1 MKWVRFMKK
10 EWKMIRLENE
20 NSTVKLG
27 EIIADTI
34 PQGIIIALTGELGSG
49 KTTLSQS
56 IIKNMMKIQDVSSPT
71 FNIVNEYRDKNQTIY
86 HFDFYRLEDESEL
99 FGIGF
104 DDYLSDKK
112 SIMLIE
118 WADKFLDMLP
128 KNYLEIVFYKVENH
142 RDVEIKSVG
151 KKYVDVGNEII
162 EKFSQNKC

>member
-1 MKWVRFMKK
+1 MKK

-56 IIKNMMKIQDVSSPT
+56 IIKKIMKIQDVSSPT
-71 FNIVNEYRDKNQTIY
+71 FNIVNEYRDKNQTVY

-104 DDYLSDKK
+104 DDYISDKK

-128 KNYLEIVFYKVENH
+128 RNYLEIVFHKGQDY
-142 RDVEIKSVG
+142 RDVEVKSVG
-151 KKYVDVGNEII
+151 KKYIDVVNEII

>member
-1 MKWVRFMKK
+1 
-10 EWKMIRLENE
+10 MIRLENE

-27 EIIADTI
+27 ELIADII

-56 IIKNMMKIQDVSSPT
+56 IIKNIMKIQDVSSPT

-128 KNYLEIVFYKVENH
+128 KNYLEIVFYKGENH
-142 RDVEIKSVG
+142 RDVEMKSVG
-151 KKYVDVGNEII
+151 KKYVDVVNEII

>member
-1 MKWVRFMKK
+1 MKK

-27 EIIADTI
+27 ELIADII
-34 PQGIIIALTGELGSG
+34 PKGIIIALTGELGSG

-56 IIKNMMKIQDVSSPT
+56 IIKKMMKIQDVSSPT
-71 FNIVNEYRDKNQTIY
+71 FNIVNEYRDKNQTVY
-86 HFDFYRLEDESEL
+86 HFDFYRLEDENEL

-128 KNYLEIVFYKVENH
+128 RNYLEIVFHKGQDY
-142 RDVEIKSVG
+142 RDVEVKSVG
-151 KKYVDVGNEII
+151 KKYIDVGNEII

>member
-1 MKWVRFMKK
+1 
-10 EWKMIRLENE
+10 MIRLENE

-128 KNYLEIVFYKVENH
+128 RNYLEIVFHKGQDY
-142 RDVEIKSVG
+142 RDVEVKSVG
-151 KKYVDVGNEII
+151 KKYIDVVNEII
-162 EKFSQNKC
+162 EKFSQNK

>member
-128 KNYLEIVFYKVENH
+128 KNYLEIVFYKGENH
-142 RDVEIKSVG
+142 RDVEMKSVG

>member
-1 MKWVRFMKK
+1 
-10 EWKMIRLENE
+10 MIRLENE

-27 EIIADTI
+27 ELIADII

-56 IIKNMMKIQDVSSPT
+56 IIKNIMKIQDVSSPT
-71 FNIVNEYRDKNQTIY
+71 FNIVNEYMDKNQTIY

-128 KNYLEIVFYKVENH
+128 RNYLEIVFYKGENH

-162 EKFSQNKC
+162 EKFSQNK

>member
-1 MKWVRFMKK
+1 
-10 EWKMIRLENE
+10 MIRLENE

-34 PQGIIIALTGELGSG
+34 PRGIIIALTGELGSG

-71 FNIVNEYRDKNQTIY
+71 FNIVNEYRDKNQTVY

-128 KNYLEIVFYKVENH
+128 KNYLEIVFYKGENH

>member
-1 MKWVRFMKK
+1 
-10 EWKMIRLENE
+10 MIRLENE

-104 DDYLSDKK
+104 DDYASEKLS
-112 SIMLIE
+112 
-118 WADKFLDMLP
+118 
-128 KNYLEIVFYKVENH
+128 
-142 RDVEIKSVG
+142 
-151 KKYVDVGNEII
+151 
-162 EKFSQNKC
+162 

>member
-1 MKWVRFMKK
+1 
-10 EWKMIRLENE
+10 MIRLENE

-56 IIKNMMKIQDVSSPT
+56 IIKKMMKIQDVSSPT
-71 FNIVNEYRDKNQTIY
+71 FNIVNEYRDKNQTVY
-86 HFDFYRLEDESEL
+86 HFDFYRLEYENEL

-128 KNYLEIVFYKVENH
+128 RNYLEIVFHKGQDY
-142 RDVEIKSVG
+142 RDVEVKSVG
-151 KKYVDVGNEII
+151 KKYIDVVNEII
-162 EKFSQNKC
+162 EKFSQNK

>member
-1 MKWVRFMKK
+1 
-10 EWKMIRLENE
+10 MIRLENE

-27 EIIADTI
+27 ELIADII
-34 PQGIIIALTGELGSG
+34 PKGIIIALTGELGSG

-56 IIKNMMKIQDVSSPT
+56 IIKKMMKIQDVSSPT
-71 FNIVNEYRDKNQTIY
+71 FNIVNEYRDKNQTVY
-86 HFDFYRLEDESEL
+86 HFDFYRLEDENEL

-128 KNYLEIVFYKVENH
+128 RNYLEIVFHKRQDY

>member
-1 MKWVRFMKK
+1 
-10 EWKMIRLENE
+10 MIRLENE

-56 IIKNMMKIQDVSSPT
+56 ITKKMMKIQDVSSPT
-71 FNIVNEYRDKNQTIY
+71 FNIVNEYRDKNQTVY
-86 HFDFYRLEDESEL
+86 HFYFYRLEDENEL

-128 KNYLEIVFYKVENH
+128 RNYLEIVFHKGQDY
-142 RDVEIKSVG
+142 RDVEVKSVG
-151 KKYVDVGNEII
+151 KKYIDVVNEII
-162 EKFSQNKC
+162 EKFSQNK

>member
-1 MKWVRFMKK
+1 
-10 EWKMIRLENE
+10 MIRLENE

-27 EIIADTI
+27 ELIADII
-34 PQGIIIALTGELGSG
+34 PQGIIIDLTGELGSG

-56 IIKNMMKIQDVSSPT
+56 IIKKIMKIQDVSSPT
-71 FNIVNEYRDKNQTIY
+71 FNIVNEYRDKNQTVY

-128 KNYLEIVFYKVENH
+128 KNYLEIVFYKGENH

>member
-1 MKWVRFMKK
+1 
-10 EWKMIRLENE
+10 MIRLENE

-27 EIIADTI
+27 ELIADII

-56 IIKNMMKIQDVSSPT
+56 IIKNIMKIQDVSSPT
-71 FNIVNEYRDKNQTIY
+71 FNIVNEYRDKNQTVY

-128 KNYLEIVFYKVENH
+128 RNYLEIVFYKGENH

-162 EKFSQNKC
+162 EKFSQNK

>member
-1 MKWVRFMKK
+1 
-10 EWKMIRLENE
+10 MIRLENE

-27 EIIADTI
+27 ELIADII

-56 IIKNMMKIQDVSSPT
+56 IIKKMMNIQDVSSPT
-71 FNIVNEYRDKNQTIY
+71 FNIVNEYRDKNQTVY
-86 HFDFYRLEDESEL
+86 HFDFYRLEDENEL

-128 KNYLEIVFYKVENH
+128 RNYLEIVFHKGQDY
-142 RDVEIKSVG
+142 RDVEVKSVG
-151 KKYVDVGNEII
+151 KKYIDVVNEII
-162 EKFSQNKC
+162 EKFSKNK

>member
-1 MKWVRFMKK
+1 MKK

-56 IIKNMMKIQDVSSPT
+56 IIKNIMKIQDVSSPT

-128 KNYLEIVFYKVENH
+128 RNYLEIVFYKGENH

-162 EKFSQNKC
+162 EKFSQNK

>member
-1 MKWVRFMKK
+1 MKK

-27 EIIADTI
+27 ELIADII

-128 KNYLEIVFYKVENH
+128 KNYLEIVFYKGENH
-142 RDVEIKSVG
+142 RDVEMKSVG
-151 KKYVDVGNEII
+151 KKYVDVVNEII

>member
-1 MKWVRFMKK
+1 
-10 EWKMIRLENE
+10 MIRLENE

-86 HFDFYRLEDESEL
+86 HFDFYRMEDESEL

-128 KNYLEIVFYKVENH
+128 RNYLEIVFHKGQDY
-142 RDVEIKSVG
+142 RDVEVKSVG

-162 EKFSQNKC
+162 EKFNQNK

>member
-1 MKWVRFMKK
+1 
-10 EWKMIRLENE
+10 MIRLENE

-27 EIIADTI
+27 EIIADII

-56 IIKNMMKIQDVSSPT
+56 IIKKMMKIKDVSSPT
-71 FNIVNEYRDKNQTIY
+71 FNIVNEYRDKNQTVY
-86 HFDFYRLEDESEL
+86 HFDFYRLEDENEL

-118 WADKFLDMLP
+118 WGDKFLDMLP
-128 KNYLEIVFYKVENH
+128 RNYLEIVFHKGQDY
-142 RDVEIKSVG
+142 RDVEVKSVG
-151 KKYVDVGNEII
+151 KKYIDVVNEII

>member
-1 MKWVRFMKK
+1 
-10 EWKMIRLENE
+10 MIRLENA

-27 EIIADTI
+27 ELIADII

-56 IIKNMMKIQDVSSPT
+56 IIKKMMKIQDVSSPT

-128 KNYLEIVFYKVENH
+128 RNYLEIVFHKGQDY
-142 RDVEIKSVG
+142 RDVEVKSVG
-151 KKYVDVGNEII
+151 KKYIDVVNEII
-162 EKFSQNKC
+162 EKFSQNK

>member
-1 MKWVRFMKK
+1 
-10 EWKMIRLENE
+10 MIRLENE

-34 PQGIIIALTGELGSG
+34 PQGIIIALIGELGSG

-128 KNYLEIVFYKVENH
+128 KNYIEIVFHKGEDY

-151 KKYVDVGNEII
+151 KKYIDVGNEII
-162 EKFSQNKC
+162 EKFNQNK

>member
-1 MKWVRFMKK
+1 
-10 EWKMIRLENE
+10 MIRLENE

-86 HFDFYRLEDESEL
+86 HFDFYRMEDESEL

-128 KNYLEIVFYKVENH
+128 RNYLEIVFHKGQDY
-142 RDVEIKSVG
+142 RDVEVKSVG

>member
-1 MKWVRFMKK
+1 
-10 EWKMIRLENE
+10 MIRLENE

-128 KNYLEIVFYKVENH
+128 KNYLEIVFYK
-142 RDVEIKSVG
+142 G
-151 KKYVDVGNEII
+151 
-162 EKFSQNKC
+162 EKNM

>member
-1 MKWVRFMKK
+1 
-10 EWKMIRLENE
+10 MIRLENE

-128 KNYLEIVFYKVENH
+128 KNYIEIVFHKGEDY

-151 KKYVDVGNEII
+151 KKYIDVGNEII
-162 EKFSQNKC
+162 EKFRQNKC

>member
-1 MKWVRFMKK
+1 
-10 EWKMIRLENE
+10 MIRLENE

-27 EIIADTI
+27 EIIADII

-56 IIKNMMKIQDVSSPT
+56 IIKKMMKIQDVSSPT
-71 FNIVNEYRDKNQTIY
+71 FNIVNEYRDKNQTVY
-86 HFDFYRLEDESEL
+86 HFDFYRLEDENEL

-128 KNYLEIVFYKVENH
+128 RNYLEIVFHKGQDY
-142 RDVEIKSVG
+142 RDVEVKSVG
-151 KKYVDVGNEII
+151 KKYIDVGNEII

>member
-1 MKWVRFMKK
+1 
-10 EWKMIRLENE
+10 MIRLENE

-27 EIIADTI
+27 ELIADII
-34 PQGIIIALTGELGSG
+34 PKGIIIALTGELGSG

-56 IIKNMMKIQDVSSPT
+56 IIKKMMKIQDVSSPT
-71 FNIVNEYRDKNQTIY
+71 FNIVNEYRDKNQTVY
-86 HFDFYRLEDESEL
+86 HFDFYRLEDENEL

-128 KNYLEIVFYKVENH
+128 RNYLEIVFHKGQDY
-142 RDVEIKSVG
+142 RDVEVKSVG
-151 KKYVDVGNEII
+151 KKYIDVGNEII

>member
-1 MKWVRFMKK
+1 
-10 EWKMIRLENE
+10 MIRLENE

-27 EIIADTI
+27 ELIADII

-128 KNYLEIVFYKVENH
+128 KNYLEIVFYKGENH
-142 RDVEIKSVG
+142 RDVEMKSVG
-151 KKYVDVGNEII
+151 KKYVDVVNEII

>member
-1 MKWVRFMKK
+1 
-10 EWKMIRLENE
+10 MIRLENE

-27 EIIADTI
+27 ELIADII

-128 KNYLEIVFYKVENH
+128 KNYLEIVFYKGENH

-151 KKYVDVGNEII
+151 KKYADVGNEII

>member
-1 MKWVRFMKK
+1 MKK

-128 KNYLEIVFYKVENH
+128 KNYLEIVFYKGENH
-142 RDVEIKSVG
+142 RDVEMKSVG